1 MTAAVDNV
9 HHRNRK
15 SVTGDTAQ
23 ETIQG
28 NIQGDCCCSRA
39 GNGYC
44 QDRIGSQ
51 SGLIL
56 GSVCIDHCLI
66 NGINIGCIHSLQS
79 LIDYSIDIFY
89 SLLNT
94 LAQISALIAVSQF
107 QCLELTGRCSA
118 GSHAASDGT
127 VYQSYLCFYGRIAS
141 GIQNLSSNDFFNL

>member
-1 MTAAVDNV
+1 MFIMGTGSLLPEIPPRKRYRGISREIAAALALAM
-9 HHRNRK
+9 
-15 SVTGDTAQ
+15 DTA
-23 ETIQG
+23 
-28 NIQGDCCCSRA
+28 
-39 GNGYC
+39 
-44 QDRIGSQ
+44 RISQ

-107 QCLELTGRCSA
+107 QCLELTGRCST